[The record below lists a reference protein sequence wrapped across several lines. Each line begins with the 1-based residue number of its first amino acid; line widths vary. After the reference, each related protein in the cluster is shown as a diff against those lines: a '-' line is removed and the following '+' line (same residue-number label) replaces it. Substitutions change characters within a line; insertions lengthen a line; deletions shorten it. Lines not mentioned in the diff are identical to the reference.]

1 MQFGIRQKT
10 NACNFLRDLSNGFA
24 EEVSAFGIGVLM
36 SRRIWI
42 IALVVAL
49 AGPSWGA
56 SEQYETAAS
65 PSEAATVLNL
75 DAILGVSSGAKLPGV
90 DIGIAA
96 RLGSSPVYLGAD
108 LGILD
113 HGSDPT
119 YVVAPLLGS
128 LYYQLEARGPLHPLL
143 GLMAGPVFTTGGGFD
158 TTRLGLLV
166 RPGINLA
173 LGNIAAI
180 NLEPRF
186 GLIGSSF
193 SFLPQLG
200 ATFAL

>member
-1 MQFGIRQKT
+1 MPR
-10 NACNFLRDLSNGFA
+10 S
-24 EEVSAFGIGVLM
+24 
-36 SRRIWI
+36 IWI
-42 IALVVAL
+42 VGLVLAL
-49 AGPSWGA
+49 AGPSGAA
-56 SEQYETAAS
+56 SEQEETATS

-75 DAILGVSSGAKLPGV
+75 DAILGVSSGDKLPGV

-119 YVVAPLLGS
+119 YVVAPILGS
-128 LYYQLEARGPLHPLL
+128 LYYQLAAQGPLHPLL

-158 TTRLGLLV
+158 AARLGLLV
-166 RPGINLA
+166 RPGVNLA
-173 LGNIAAI
+173 LGNIAAV
-180 NLEPRF
+180 NLELRF

-193 SFLPQLG
+193 AFLPQLG